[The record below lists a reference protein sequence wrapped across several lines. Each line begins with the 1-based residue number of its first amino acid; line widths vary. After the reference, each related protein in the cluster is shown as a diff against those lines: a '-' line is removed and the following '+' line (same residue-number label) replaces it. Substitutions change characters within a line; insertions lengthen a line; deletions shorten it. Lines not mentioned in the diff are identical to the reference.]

1 MTYEVNHK
9 PLCYFDV
16 KLTLRRTAITRNP
29 GRMILSDSLLDPQ
42 KAWAVVLEVLPRLG
56 AATAILL
63 VYWLVL
69 RLTRPLLRGMLERS
83 GFAAGLVNM
92 LVDGVYKGSITAI
105 ALISAA
111 SELGVNVA
119 AALAGLGVAGIAV
132 GFAAQETVA
141 NMIAGFLI
149 FWDRPFKIGDF
160 ITTQNRYGRVTEIT
174 MRTTRIRT
182 MDNTFVVIP
191 NKQLIGDTL
200 LNHSMYGEMR
210 INVPLSIA
218 YKESIAEARAVLLP
232 VLRHIPGVM
241 ETPAPDVVVTALA
254 DSGVSLSARVWI
266 ADAAAERSTSFA
278 VIEACKL
285 ALDDAGI
292 EIPFPHMQLVLDDAT
307 PRVLDAITK
316 LSGPAT

>member
-1 MTYEVNHK
+1 
-9 PLCYFDV
+9 
-16 KLTLRRTAITRNP
+16 
-29 GRMILSDSLLDPQ
+29 MIIPDSLFDPQ
-42 KAWAVVLEVLPRLG
+42 KVWAVVIALLPRLG
-56 AATAILL
+56 AAIVVLL
-63 VYWLVL
+63 VYWIAL

-83 GFAAGLVNM
+83 GFAAGLINM
-92 LVDGVYKGSITAI
+92 LVDGVFKGSIAAI
-105 ALISAA
+105 AVITAA

-149 FWDRPFKIGDF
+149 FWDRPFTIGDF

-191 NKQLIGDTL
+191 NKQIIGDTL

-218 YKESIAEARAVLLP
+218 YEASIAQAREVLLP
-232 VLRHIPGVM
+232 VLRRVPGVM
-241 ETPAPDVVVTALA
+241 ETPAPDLVVTALA

-266 ADAAAERSTSFA
+266 ADAAAERPTSFA

-285 ALDDAGI
+285 ALDEAGI
-292 EIPFPHMQLVLDDAT
+292 EIPFPHMQLVLDDAR

-316 LSGPAT
+316 RSGPAT